1 MRILLTGATGFIGS
15 TLSRRL
21 VCEGHQVVSVGRSRP
36 AAGCGDFV
44 LWDFSTMI
52 DPPPDLPR
60 VDGIIHLAQSRMHR
74 NPLGASADIVRVN
87 ILGTVAVLEYAI
99 NAGVDHFCLVSSGTV
114 YQPYDLPLCEDT
126 PVAPNSILGATKL
139 AAEVVARPYAER
151 LSLGILRLFFPF
163 GPGQVNRLIPDLARR
178 IQAGE
183 PVTIAGGGD
192 GHVLVPTFVEDIVDV
207 LRMSTIHHWRGTFN
221 VATPVPTTI
230 RQLAEAIGRVVGV
243 APSYERV
250 AGPELRIVPDL
261 KRLAAKYDLSRCTPL
276 ERGLVQTFA

>member
-15 TLSRRL
+15 ALSRRL
-21 VCEGHQVVSVGRSRP
+21 VCDGHRVVAVGRSRP

-44 LWDFSTMI
+44 PWDFSTTI

-99 NAGVDHFCLVSSGTV
+99 NTGVDYFCLVSSGTV

-151 LSLGILRLFFPF
+151 LSPRHPEAIFPVRA
-163 GPGQVNRLIPDLARR
+163 GPG
-178 IQAGE
+178 
-183 PVTIAGGGD
+183 
-192 GHVLVPTFVEDIVDV
+192 
-207 LRMSTIHHWRGTFN
+207 
-221 VATPVPTTI
+221 
-230 RQLAEAIGRVVGV
+230 
-243 APSYERV
+243 
-250 AGPELRIVPDL
+250 
-261 KRLAAKYDLSRCTPL
+261 
-276 ERGLVQTFA
+276 